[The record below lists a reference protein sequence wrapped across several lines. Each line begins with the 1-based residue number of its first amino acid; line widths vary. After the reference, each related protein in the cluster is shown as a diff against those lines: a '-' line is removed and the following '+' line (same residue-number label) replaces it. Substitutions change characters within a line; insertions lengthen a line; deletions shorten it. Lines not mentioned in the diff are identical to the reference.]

1 MISREEFWRLF
12 RFGLVGG
19 GATLVDLGTS
29 IALFHAWPAI
39 SEHWVTTIAF
49 MIAFWFSFFG
59 HRYIT
64 FQKHGA
70 IGKFLLVALFSL
82 AVRNLLLSGLLF
94 AGLSGL
100 LPVVIAT
107 LAVTILTYLLS
118 RVWVFAD

>member
-19 GATLVDLGTS
+19 GATQIDLGTS
-29 IALFHAWPAI
+29 TLMLWRWPHLAENLV
-39 SEHWVTTIAF
+39 SSSAF
-49 MIAFWFSFFG
+49 FVAFWFSFFG

-70 IGKFLLVALFSL
+70 VGKFLMVALFSL
-82 AVRNLLLSGLLF
+82 AVRNVLLLALLWI
-94 AGLSGL
+94 GLSGL
-100 LPVVIAT
+100 LPIVIAT

-118 RVWVFAD
+118 RVWVFA

>member
-1 MISREEFWRLF
+1 MISREEFWRLV
-12 RFGLVGG
+12 RFGFVGG

-29 IALFHAWPAI
+29 FALFHNWPDI
-39 SEHWVTTIAF
+39 SEHLVTTLAF
-49 MIAFWFSFFG
+49 GVAFWFSFFG

-64 FQKHGA
+64 FQKQGA
-70 IGKFLLVALFSL
+70 AGKFLLVALFSL

-118 RVWVFAD
+118 RVWVFA

>member
-19 GATLVDLGTS
+19 GAALIDLGTS
-29 IALFHAWPAI
+29 TLMLWRWPHLAENLV
-39 SEHWVTTIAF
+39 STSAF
-49 MIAFWFSFFG
+49 FVAFWFSFFG

-70 IGKFLLVALFSL
+70 VGKFLMVALFSL
-82 AVRNLLLSGLLF
+82 AVRNVLLLALLWI
-94 AGLSGL
+94 GLSGL
-100 LPVVIAT
+100 LPIVIAT

-118 RVWVFAD
+118 RVWVFA

>member
-19 GATLVDLGTS
+19 GATLIDLGTS
-29 IALFHAWPAI
+29 TLMLWRWPHLAENLV
-39 SEHWVTTIAF
+39 SSSAF
-49 MIAFWFSFFG
+49 FVAFWFSFFG

-70 IGKFLLVALFSL
+70 VGKFLMVALFSL
-82 AVRNLLLSGLLF
+82 AVRNVLLLALLWI
-94 AGLSGL
+94 GLSGL
-100 LPVVIAT
+100 LPIVIAT

-118 RVWVFAD
+118 RVWVFA

>member
-1 MISREEFWRLF
+1 MITREEFWRLF

-29 IALFHAWPAI
+29 VALFRVWPAI
-39 SEHWVTTIAF
+39 SEHLVTTTAF
-49 MIAFWFSFFG
+49 FVAFWFSFFG

-94 AGLSGL
+94 AGC
-100 LPVVIAT
+100 
-107 LAVTILTYLLS
+107 
-118 RVWVFAD
+118 RVCCRS

>member
-1 MISREEFWRLF
+1 MISREEFWRLV
-12 RFGLVGG
+12 RFGFVGG

-29 IALFHAWPAI
+29 FALFRNWPTI
-39 SEHWVTTIAF
+39 SEHLVTTLAF
-49 MIAFWFSFFG
+49 AVAFWFSFFG

-64 FQKHGA
+64 FQKQGA
-70 IGKFLLVALFSL
+70 AGKFLLVALFSL

-107 LAVTILTYLLS
+107 LTVTMLTYILS
-118 RVWVFAD
+118 RVWVFA

>member
-19 GATLVDLGTS
+19 GATLIDLGTS
-29 IALFHAWPAI
+29 TLMLWRWPHLAENLV
-39 SEHWVTTIAF
+39 STSAF
-49 MIAFWFSFFG
+49 FVAFWFSFFG

-70 IGKFLLVALFSL
+70 VGKFLMVALFSL
-82 AVRNLLLSGLLF
+82 AVRNVLLLALLWI
-94 AGLSGL
+94 GLSGL
-100 LPVVIAT
+100 LPIVIAT

-118 RVWVFAD
+118 CVWVFA

>member
-64 FQKHGA
+64 FQKQGT

-82 AVRNLLLSGLLF
+82 AVRNLILSGLLF

-107 LAVTILTYLLS
+107 LTVTVLTYILS
-118 RVWVFAD
+118 RVWVFA